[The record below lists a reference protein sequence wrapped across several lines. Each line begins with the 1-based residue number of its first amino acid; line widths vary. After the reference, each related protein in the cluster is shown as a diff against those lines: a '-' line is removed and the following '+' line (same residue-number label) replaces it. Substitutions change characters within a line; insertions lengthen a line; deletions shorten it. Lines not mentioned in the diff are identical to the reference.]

1 MPAESPLLKNVLNEN
16 GYTISKTE
24 IGGLLVVE
32 RNAAV
37 DERGF
42 FREVYRKSLFQ
53 SLSVE
58 FDNVQVNHSCSTT
71 GVIRGI
77 HAERWDKFVYPLT
90 GRMMAAI
97 VDLREDSPTFA
108 MVEYFYFD
116 CVNAL
121 PSKALFLP
129 KGMGNSICAVEG
141 PVNYVY
147 FVSDY
152 WTKDSSFAV
161 NPFDNDLNIQWPV
174 ENPILTIN
182 DMTAPTMR
190 TRFPN
195 KY

>member
-1 MPAESPLLKNVLNEN
+1 MSTESPLLENVLNEN
-16 GYTISKTE
+16 GYTVSKTK

-32 RNAAV
+32 RKAAA

-53 SLSVE
+53 NLSVE
-58 FDNVQVNHSCSTT
+58 FDNVQVNHSCSIT

-108 MVEYFYFD
+108 KVEYFYFD

-152 WTKDSSFAV
+152 WTKDSSFAI
-161 NPFDNDLNIQWPV
+161 NPFDEELNIQWPV
-174 ENPILTIN
+174 ENPILTTN
-182 DMTAPTMR
+182 DRTAPMMR